1 MIHLRWAPAMGFD
14 EVLVRGILEGW
25 MEHRPDRI
33 SLKDLDWRG
42 TRRKLE
48 DWIKHYDVINVS
60 QP

>member
-1 MIHLRWAPAMGFD
+1 MGFD